1 MRTEQRSQK
10 SGARIQNEEY
20 PLHNLHSA
28 FRNSGNS
35 VPVTDPLQALN
46 QACQARDLEG
56 RRVKARWLEASAVE
70 PHAVNTD
77 TLGAGNVVGPRVA
90 DVHGLVRA
98 AAGGLQ
104 RCAKYGLVGF
114 ATGKFSAY
122 KHLLEK
128 RGEPGGGK
136 LGALH
141 CRCTVRQQAEVKS
154 SGKLL

>member
-114 ATGKFSAY
+114 AVSELPAH

-128 RGEPGGGK
+128 RGEPGGDKFGP
-136 LGALH
+136 LH
-141 CRCTVRQQAEVKS
+141 RRCAVGQHTEMEP
-154 SGKLL
+154 GGEML